1 VCNKNNISLVAKGRT
16 LRKDQELSET
26 SARHRQGIL
35 ITLEGIDGTGK
46 TTISQGL
53 ADCMNKMGLE
63 VCTYAAPS
71 RVTKAAKELRKSF
84 HNGGEMPIE
93 DLLTQMSQRGYL
105 KEPLRRSLRL
115 LNVEVIDG
123 KARIIG

>member
-1 VCNKNNISLVAKGRT
+1 VTRKFYPHKGKWTLTQLVK
-16 LRKDQELSET
+16 
-26 SARHRQGIL
+26 
-35 ITLEGIDGTGK
+35 
-46 TTISQGL
+46 
-53 ADCMNKMGLE
+53 
-63 VCTYAAPS
+63 
-71 RVTKAAKELRKSF
+71 KEIK